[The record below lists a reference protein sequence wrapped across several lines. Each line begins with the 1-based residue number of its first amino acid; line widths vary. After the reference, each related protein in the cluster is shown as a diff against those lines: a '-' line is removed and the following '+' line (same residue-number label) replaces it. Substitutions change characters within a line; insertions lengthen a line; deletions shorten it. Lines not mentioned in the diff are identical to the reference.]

1 MSPGTWHPGSVRL
14 TSSILGRAA
23 ALGAL
28 TALVAGCATG
38 PSLRPELALSGHQQG
53 VDAAPTEEPE
63 QDEPAEEP
71 LPPIPVPAEEPN
83 WASCTDGTLDLPT
96 GSGAP
101 QIECATLFGP
111 LDVDG
116 GPGTM
121 RIELLRAV
129 AGEADEEAG
138 PVVLTA
144 GADTSSRQA
153 AIDLAAGDQAPDRPV
168 VAVERRGMGPATAP
182 DCLTDAE
189 RRGLTAA
196 GADGADPAARAEKM
210 GNIVNGAT
218 VACTDMLRPALTSHD
233 ARHAAADIAVL
244 KDTWQVDQVAIL
256 ALGSGV
262 DVALAYAAAD
272 PDGLARLVLDS
283 PTPVGVSAADIERG
297 RARAAES
304 ALDALAAW
312 CPGADCAL
320 GPDAA
325 GRLTALFD
333 RADSGGLGPV
343 TVGALRTTI
352 ETHLTGLG
360 ADFDTRARAVTD
372 LLAAAADGDD
382 GARETIAAATV
393 LGDGRFTAVCSDAPG
408 GATQADVIAE
418 YDQWAEQYPR
428 VGADAAL
435 RMLQCAAWPSQD
447 RPVGADRIEVPVLV
461 LTGAADPV
469 AGAGALDP
477 VLGALQRAGASTLTV
492 NWAGTGHGA
501 GWQSDC
507 AAGEIADYLDTGL
520 IPMISPSCPA

>member
-1 MSPGTWHPGSVRL
+1 VRPGTWHAGSVRV
-14 TSSILGRAA
+14 TSSILPRAA
-23 ALGAL
+23 ALGVL
-28 TALVAGCATG
+28 GALVAACATG

-53 VDAAPTEEPE
+53 VDATPTEEAEP
-63 QDEPAEEP
+63 DEPKEEP
-71 LPPIPVPAEEPN
+71 LPPIPVPEDQPS
-83 WASCTDGTLDLPT
+83 WASCTDGTLEVPT
-96 GSGAP
+96 DTDAP
-101 QIECATLFGP
+101 DIQCATLFGP

-116 GPGTM
+116 GPGTI

-129 AGEADEEAG
+129 PTEAEETAG

-153 AIDLAAGDQAPDRPV
+153 AIDLAAGDHAPDRPV

-182 DCLTDAE
+182 DCLTESE

-196 GADGADPAARAEKM
+196 GAEGSDPAARAEQM
-210 GNIVNGAT
+210 GNTVNGAT

-244 KDTWQVDQVAIL
+244 KDAWQVDQIALL

-262 DVALAYAAAD
+262 DVALAYAAED

-312 CPGADCAL
+312 CVGADCAL
-320 GPDAA
+320 GPDATD
-325 GRLTALFD
+325 RLTGMFD
-333 RADSGGLGPV
+333 RAADGGLGPV

-352 ETHLTGLG
+352 ETHLTGL
-360 ADFDTRARAVTD
+360 APDFDTRARELTD
-372 LLAAAADGDD
+372 LLAAADDGDD
-382 GARETIAAATV
+382 GAREAIAAAAV

-447 RPVGADRIEVPVLV
+447 RPAGAERIEVPVLV

-469 AGAGALDP
+469 AGAGATDP

-507 AAGEIADYLDTGL
+507 AADQIADYLDTGL
-520 IPMISPSCPA
+520 LPMIAPSCPA